1 MFEYQGAGIIYT
13 HHQKT
18 VIVDADAGHHKRK
31 IMAFVGGLD
40 LSMGRYDTPK
50 HPLFRTLQTVH
61 KDDYRNPNFTVNHS
75 FNLLLLLVS
84 LIQIW
89 NLIIL
94 LYLSYDISGKDEY
107 FICIN
112 HAYMYNFVGVTE
124 NN

>member
-1 MFEYQGAGIIYT
+1 MFDYQEAGKIYS

-61 KDDYRNPNFTVNHS
+61 KDDYHNPNFTVNHS

-112 HAYMYNFVGVTE
+112 HA
-124 NN
+124 